1 MSDTRRTSFPK
12 RDLKVLLLEGIHAR
26 AEAIFAAA
34 GYKEVERLEGSLAGE
49 ELARRLAKVHFL
61 GIRSRTRLP
70 AELLARAERLV
81 GVGCF
86 CIGTDHVDLAA
97 ALDLGVPVFNAP
109 YSNTRSVAELVVAE
123 AVLLL
128 RRVPEKNALC
138 HRGQWAKSAAGA
150 VEARDKHIGIVGYGR
165 IGTQVGLLA
174 EALGMRV
181 SYYDIESKLAL
192 GNARPAG
199 DLATLLAASDV
210 LTLHVPETTRTAG
223 MIGSR
228 EIGIL
233 KEGAVLIN
241 ASRGRVVDLEALAAA
256 LDSGRLSGAAIDV
269 HPSEPAARDEPFRSP
284 LRGRDNVLLTPHIAG
299 STLEAQE
306 NIAVEVATKLVKYSD
321 NGSTLSAV
329 NFPEVSLPPH
339 PGSHRLLHIHRNE
352 PGMLAQVNEVFSARH
367 INIDAQYL
375 QTTARVGYVVL
386 DIDTDEER
394 AQAARESL
402 AAIPGTLRT
411 RILY

>member
-1 MSDTRRTSFPK
+1 MDDTRRTSFPK
-12 RDLKVLLLEGIHAR
+12 RDLKVLLLEGIHPR
-26 AEAIFAAA
+26 AAEIFAAA
-34 GYKEVERLEGSLAGE
+34 GYSDVERLENSFAGV

-70 AELLARAERLV
+70 ADVLARAERLV

-86 CIGTDHVDLAA
+86 CIGTDRVDLAA
-97 ALDLGVPVFNAP
+97 AQDLGVPVFNAP
-109 YSNTRSVAELVVAE
+109 YSNTRSVAELVVAQ

-150 VEARDKHIGIVGYGR
+150 VEARDKSIGIVGYGR

-192 GNARPAG
+192 GNARPAL
-199 DLATLLAASDV
+199 DLDALLAASDV
-210 LTLHVPETTRTAG
+210 VTLHVPETNSTTG
-223 MIGSR
+223 MIGRR
-228 EIGIL
+228 ELGAM
-233 KEGAVLIN
+233 KAGAVLIN
-241 ASRGRVVDLEALAAA
+241 ASRGRVVDLEELAAA
-256 LDSGRLSGAAIDV
+256 LDSRRLSGAAIDV
-269 HPSEPAARDEPFRSP
+269 HPSEPGANDEPFHSP

-321 NGSTLSAV
+321 NGSTVSAV

-352 PGMLAQVNEVFSARH
+352 PGMLSQVNEVFSARH

-386 DIDTDEER
+386 DIDTDEDR

>member
-1 MSDTRRTSFPK
+1 MDDTRRTSFPK
-12 RDLKVLLLEGIHAR
+12 RDLKVLLLEGIHPR
-26 AEAIFAAA
+26 AAEIFATA
-34 GYKEVERLEGSLAGE
+34 GYSDVERLENSFAGV

-70 AELLARAERLV
+70 AEVLARAERLV

-97 ALDLGVPVFNAP
+97 AQDLGVPVFNAP
-109 YSNTRSVAELVVAE
+109 YSNTRSVAELVVAQ

-150 VEARDKHIGIVGYGR
+150 VEARDKSMGIVGYGR

-181 SYYDIESKLAL
+181 FYYDIESKLAL
-192 GNARPAG
+192 GNARAVR
-199 DLATLLAASDV
+199 DLETLLTGSDV
-210 LTLHVPETTRTAG
+210 LTLHVPETASTSG
-223 MIGSR
+223 MIGR
-228 EIGIL
+228 HELGL
-233 KEGAVLIN
+233 MKAGAVLIN

-256 LDSGRLSGAAIDV
+256 LDSRRLSGAAIDV
-269 HPSEPAARDEPFRSP
+269 HPSEPAAKDDPFDSP

-321 NGSTLSAV
+321 NGSTLSAL
-329 NFPEVSLPPH
+329 NFPEVSLPRH

-352 PGMLAQVNEVFSARH
+352 PGMLSQVNEVFSRRH

-375 QTTARVGYVVL
+375 QTTTRIGYVVL

-394 AQAARESL
+394 AQAARVSL
-402 AAIPGTLRT
+402 EAIPGTLRT